1 MEKSISSLFALGN
14 SHSKVVLTDA
24 WIGFLNFKD
33 KDYAIWNNILSV
45 EKYQDLNKE
54 KSNIELKIE
63 LRDEDF
69 FDKYKNY
76 DFIIIKN
83 ANEFYYMNINK
94 SNPLSFK
101 LKASDVNASLY
112 MDCKI
117 NSFFYYCENQKLK
130 ERMFYNG
137 SIISLNCEQFN
148 LKSGET
154 KNLED
159 CVQLSDSDLSWNFS
173 K

>member
-1 MEKSISSLFALGN
+1 
-14 SHSKVVLTDA
+14 
-24 WIGFLNFKD
+24 
-33 KDYAIWNNILSV
+33 
-45 EKYQDLNKE
+45 
-54 KSNIELKIE
+54 
-63 LRDEDF
+63 
-69 FDKYKNY
+69 
-76 DFIIIKN
+76 
-83 ANEFYYMNINK
+83 MNINN

-117 NSFFYYCENQKLK
+117 NSFFYYFENQKLK

-154 KNLED
+154 KKLED